1 MQTEIGQA
9 PAVPPPE
16 EAKLSI
22 WASFREAVRG
32 SSSRDYTSGSIDRAI
47 FMLCVPMVLEM
58 CMESL
63 FGVVDIFWVA
73 KLGKDAMTAAALT
86 EATLAIL
93 FAVAMG
99 LSMGTSAIV
108 ARRTGE
114 KRPED
119 ASIAAVQGILA
130 STAVSVVVGIVGLLY
145 APMILELMG
154 GSAQVVEQ
162 GQGFTRTIYGGSGT
176 ILLLFLLNAVFRG
189 SGDASTAMRSLWLA
203 NGINIV
209 LNPLLIFG
217 IGPFPA
223 MGITGSALG
232 TTIGRG
238 AGVLFQLFI
247 LFRGKGRVK
256 IGPGQFRFDREVMT
270 RLLKLSLGGLFQYL
284 IPTGSWTALVR
295 MTATFGSASVAGYSL
310 AVRILIF
317 ALLPSWG
324 MSNAAATLVG
334 QNLGAGK
341 PQRAE
346 ASAWRAGFCNMVFL
360 GIVGAF
366 FLIFAPVLVG
376 WFVHDAEVTAI
387 AITALRLFATGNM
400 FYAYGMVLA
409 QSFSGAGDTRTPT
422 YINFFCYW
430 LFQIPLAYVLA
441 FKVGLATTGV
451 LLAVPIAEAVL
462 AATSIVLFRRGKWK
476 LQQV

>member
-1 MQTEIGQA
+1 MS
-9 PAVPPPE
+9 
-16 EAKLSI
+16 L
-22 WASFREAVRG
+22 WASLREAIRG

-47 FMLCVPMVLEM
+47 FMLSVPMVLEM

-99 LSMGTSAIV
+99 LSMGTTAIV

-114 KRPED
+114 KRPEE
-119 ASIAAVQGILA
+119 ASVAAVQGILA
-130 STAVSVVVGIVGLLY
+130 ATGVSVVVGILGLLY
-145 APMILELMG
+145 APHILELMG
-154 GSAQVVEQ
+154 ASTAVIEQ
-162 GQGFTRTIYGGSGT
+162 GSGFTRTIYGGSAS

-189 SGDASTAMRSLWLA
+189 SGDAATAMRSLWLA
-203 NGINIV
+203 NAINIV

-217 IGPFPA
+217 IGPFPRL
-223 MGITGSALG
+223 GVTGSALG

-238 AGVLFQLFI
+238 TGVLFQLFI
-247 LFRGKGRVK
+247 LFRGQGRIK
-256 IGPGQFRFDREVMT
+256 IGAGQFRLDPPVMG

-341 PQRAE
+341 PDRAE
-346 ASAWRAGFCNMVFL
+346 KSAWRAGFCNMIFL
-360 GIVGAF
+360 GIVGAL
-366 FLIFAPVLVG
+366 FLIFAPLLVG
-376 WFVHDAEVTAI
+376 WFVYDPEVKGI
-387 AITALRLFATGNM
+387 AINALRLFATGNI

-430 LFQIPLAYVLA
+430 MFQIPLAYVLA
-441 FKVGLATTGV
+441 FKVGLETTGV
-451 LLAVPIAEAVL
+451 LLAVPIAESAL

-476 LQQV
+476 LKEV

>member
-1 MQTEIGQA
+1 MQTEIGV
-9 PAVPPPE
+9 AVQPQPE
-16 EAKLSI
+16 GSKSLFSSLVEAI
-22 WASFREAVRG
+22 RG
-32 SSSRDYTSGSIDRAI
+32 SSSRDYTAGSIDRAI
-47 FMLCVPMVLEM
+47 FMLSVPMVLEM

-63 FGVVDIFWVA
+63 FGVVDIFFVA
-73 KLGKDAMTAAALT
+73 KLGKDAMSAAALT
-86 EATLAIL
+86 EATLMIL

-114 KRPED
+114 KRPEE
-119 ASIAAVQGILA
+119 ASVAAVQGILA
-130 STAVSVVVGIVGLLY
+130 AVAVSVIVGILGLLY
-145 APMILELMG
+145 APRILELMG
-154 GSAQVVEQ
+154 ASAQVIEH
-162 GQGFTRTIYGGSGT
+162 GQGFTRTIYGGSAT

-189 SGDASTAMRSLWLA
+189 SGDAATAMRSLWLA
-203 NGINIV
+203 NAINIV

-223 MGITGSALG
+223 MGVTGSAVG

-238 AGVLFQLFI
+238 AGVLYQLFI
-247 LFRGKGRVK
+247 LFQGRGRIK
-256 IGPGQFRFDREVMT
+256 IGAGQFRLDPAVMG
-270 RLLKLSLGGLFQYL
+270 RLLKLSLGGFLQYL

-317 ALLPSWG
+317 AVLPSWG

-341 PQRAE
+341 PDRAE

-360 GIVGAF
+360 GIVGAL
-366 FLIFAPVLVG
+366 FLIFAPLLVG
-376 WFVHDAEVTAI
+376 WFVQDAEVKPI
-387 AITALRLFATGNM
+387 AITALRLFAAGNV

-430 LFQIPLAYVLA
+430 MFQIPLAYILA
-441 FKVGLATTGV
+441 FKFGLETTGV
-451 LLAVPIAEAVL
+451 LLAVPIAESAL

-476 LQQV
+476 LKEV

>member
-1 MQTEIGQA
+1 MQTEIGVA
-9 PAVPPPE
+9 PQPQPE
-16 EAKLSI
+16 GSKSLWKSLVEAI
-22 WASFREAVRG
+22 RG
-32 SSSRDYTSGSIDRAI
+32 SAGRDYTTGSIDRAI
-47 FMLCVPMVLEM
+47 FMLSVPMVLEM

-99 LSMGTSAIV
+99 LSIGTTAIV

-114 KRPED
+114 KRPEQ
-119 ASIAAVQGILA
+119 ASVAAVQGILA
-130 STAVSVVVGIVGLLY
+130 ATAVSVIVGILGFFY
-145 APMILELMG
+145 APHILQLMG
-154 GSAQVVEQ
+154 ASAHVVEQ
-162 GQGFTRTIYGGSGT
+162 GQGFTRTIYGGSAT

-189 SGDASTAMRSLWLA
+189 SGDPATAMRSLWLA
-203 NGINIV
+203 NAINIV

-223 MGITGSALG
+223 MGVTGSAVG

-238 AGVLFQLFI
+238 VGVLYQLYI
-247 LFRGKGRVK
+247 LYGGQGRIK
-256 IGPGQFRFDREVMT
+256 ISAGQFRLDTEVMG
-270 RLLKLSLGGLFQYL
+270 RLLKLSLGAFLQYL

-341 PQRAE
+341 PDRAE
-346 ASAWRAGFCNMVFL
+346 ASAWRAGFFNMVFL
-360 GIVGAF
+360 GIVGAV
-366 FLIFAPVLVG
+366 FLIFAPSLVG
-376 WFVHDAEVTAI
+376 WFVQDTEVQPI
-387 AITALRLFATGNM
+387 AITALRLFAAGNV

-409 QSFSGAGDTRTPT
+409 QSFSGAGDTQTPI
-422 YINFFCYW
+422 YMNFFCYW
-430 LFQIPLAYVLA
+430 MLQIPLAYVLA
-441 FKVGLATTGV
+441 FKIGLETKGV
-451 LLAVPIAEAVL
+451 LLAVPIAEAAL
-462 AATSIVLFRRGKWK
+462 AVTSIVLFRRGKWK
-476 LQQV
+476 LKEV

>member
-1 MQTEIGQA
+1 MQTEIGVAAQ
-9 PAVPPPE
+9 PQPE
-16 EAKLSI
+16 GSKSLFSSLLEAI
-22 WASFREAVRG
+22 RG

-47 FMLCVPMVLEM
+47 FMLSVPMVLEM

-73 KLGKDAMTAAALT
+73 KLGKEAMTAAALT

-99 LSMGTSAIV
+99 LSMGTTAIV

-114 KRPED
+114 KRPEE
-119 ASIAAVQGILA
+119 ASVAAVQGILA
-130 STAVSVVVGIVGLLY
+130 ASAVSVVVGIFGWLC
-145 APMILELMG
+145 APSILGFMG
-154 GSAQVVEQ
+154 ASPQVIEH
-162 GQGFTRTIYGGSGT
+162 GQSFTRVIYGGSGT

-203 NGINIV
+203 NAINIV

-223 MGITGSALG
+223 MGVTGSAVG

-247 LFRGKGRVK
+247 LFQGKGRIK
-256 IGPGQFRFDREVMT
+256 IGPGQFRLDWDVMK
-270 RLLKLSLGGLFQYL
+270 RLLNLSLGAFFQYL

-295 MTATFGSASVAGYSL
+295 MAAEFGSAAVAGYAL

-334 QNLGAGK
+334 QNLGAGE
-341 PQRAE
+341 PDRAE
-346 ASAWRAGFCNMVFL
+346 KSAWRAGFCNMVFL
-360 GIVGAF
+360 GIVGAL

-376 WFVHDAEVTAI
+376 WFVSDPEVKSV
-387 AITALRLFATGNM
+387 AITALRLFAAGNV

-409 QSFSGAGDTRTPT
+409 QSFGGAGDTRTPT
-422 YINFFCYW
+422 YINLFCYW
-430 LFQIPLAYVLA
+430 MFQIPLAYMLA
-441 FKVGLATTGV
+441 FPGGLKTTGV
-451 LLAVPIAEAVL
+451 LLAVPIAECAL

-476 LQQV
+476 LQKV